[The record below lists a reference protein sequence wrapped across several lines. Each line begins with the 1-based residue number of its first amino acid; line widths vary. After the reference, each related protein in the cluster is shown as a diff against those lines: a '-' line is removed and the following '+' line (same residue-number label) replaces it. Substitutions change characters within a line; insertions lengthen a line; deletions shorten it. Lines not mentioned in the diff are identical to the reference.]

1 MLGCCNCKTIKY
13 RYLEGTLSA
22 RAVGICVCGLN
33 GSCKSTLACA
43 LAKELNF
50 KHMDIEQYYFIST
63 DNPYSSSRTREEVER
78 LLLEDINKNHCFIF
92 SAVNGDMM
100 PEINDNY
107 DLVVYLDVPLDMR
120 MKRIRQRSIDK
131 FGDRVLPG
139 GDMYEQEESFF
150 AYAEKRTPEK
160 IEKWLKTLSCK
171 AIRLDGT
178 KPIQES
184 VELIKSLLLWEKGDR
199 ASGG

>member
-1 MLGCCNCKTIKY
+1 ML
-13 RYLEGTLSA
+13 
-22 RAVGICVCGLN
+22 V
-33 GSCKSTLACA
+33 
-43 LAKELNF
+43 
-50 KHMDIEQYYFIST
+50 
-63 DNPYSSSRTREEVER
+63 
-78 LLLEDINKNHCFIF
+78 EDIQKNHCFVF
-92 SAVNGDMM
+92 SAVNGDMT

-120 MKRIRQRSIDK
+120 MKRIRKRAIDK

-171 AIRLDGT
+171 TIRLDGT

>member
-1 MLGCCNCKTIKY
+1 MKY
-13 RYLEGTLSA
+13 
-22 RAVGICVCGLN
+22 GICICGLN
-33 GSCKSTLACA
+33 GSGKTTLAAA

-50 KHMDIEQYYFIST
+50 KHMDVEDYYFTSS
-63 DNPYSSSRTREEVER
+63 DNPYQSSRTREEVEQ
-78 LLLEDINKNHCFIF
+78 LLLEDIKKNNCFVF
-92 SAVNGDMM
+92 SAVNGDMT

-120 MKRIRQRSIDK
+120 MKRIRQRAIDK

-150 AYAEKRTPEK
+150 AYAEKRTPEN

-171 AIRLDGT
+171 TIRLDGT

-199 ASGG
+199 VSGG

>member
-1 MLGCCNCKTIKY
+1 MT
-13 RYLEGTLSA
+13 
-22 RAVGICVCGLN
+22 
-33 GSCKSTLACA
+33 
-43 LAKELNF
+43 
-50 KHMDIEQYYFIST
+50 
-63 DNPYSSSRTREEVER
+63 
-78 LLLEDINKNHCFIF
+78 
-92 SAVNGDMM
+92 
-100 PEINDNY
+100 PEINEIY
-107 DLVVYLDVPLDMR
+107 TLVVYLDVPLDVR
-120 MKRIRQRSIDK
+120 MKRIRQRAIDK

-171 AIRLDGT
+171 TIRLDGT

-199 ASGG
+199 VSGG